1 MDFYQEKF
9 SKLTEEFHEVMH
21 DFPLFLETIRDIEER
36 DIKEINE
43 LLEKN
48 DEFYLKKA
56 ISKLE
61 DLIKFI
67 KDTSESIDKEY
78 KTFDKLARIWEKV
91 IINDVSEQELRSIN
105 DKLKEANSLIKSHD
119 IKDLKKAN
127 SIMEKLIHDNK

>member
-105 DKLKEANSLIKSHD
+105 DKVKEANSLIKSHD

>member
-1 MDFYQEKF
+1 MNYYHKEFLKVQ
-9 SKLTEEFHEVMH
+9 EEFHEVMH

-105 DKLKEANSLIKSHD
+105 DKVKEANSLIKSHD

>member
-1 MDFYQEKF
+1 MDYYHDKF

-21 DFPLFLETIRDIEER
+21 DYPLFLETIRDIEEK

-48 DEFYLKKA
+48 DEFYLKRA

-67 KDTSESIDKEY
+67 KDTSEGIDNEY
-78 KTFDKLARIWEKV
+78 KTFDKLARIWEKLV
-91 IINDVSEQELRSIN
+91 LQDVSDKELRDIN
-105 DKLKEANSLIKSHD
+105 DKVREANSLIKSHD
-119 IKDLKKAN
+119 IKDLRNAN